1 MMLFE
6 NNYYRTS
13 DYLLDI
19 EFLFVDLG
27 TSTGWRIYILS
38 DINYQQFSASRSD
51 SITTIH
57 RLTETNSDILRKI
70 NAFQRNK
77 GRTASDS
84 TPVHYIC
91 WKYKIDSLERA
102 REIAKTW
109 SEITAYY
116 IRNGGSFEAIQPKLK
131 RKGIIR
137 L

>member
-1 MMLFE
+1 MLFE

-13 DYLLDI
+13 DHLLDI
-19 EFLFVDLG
+19 EFLLVDLG

-38 DINYQQFSASRSD
+38 DIDYKQYSASRSD
-51 SITTIH
+51 SITIIH
-57 RLTETNSDILRKI
+57 RLTESDSDILRKI

-77 GRTASDS
+77 GRAASDS
-84 TPVHYIC
+84 TPIHYIC

>member
-13 DYLLDI
+13 DCLLDI
-19 EFLFVDLG
+19 EFLFIDLG

-38 DINYQQFSASRSD
+38 DIDYKQFSASRSD

-57 RLTETNSDILRKI
+57 RLTESNSDMLRKI

-77 GRTASDS
+77 GRTTSDS
-84 TPVHYIC
+84 TP
-91 WKYKIDSLERA
+91 IDSLERA

-116 IRNGGSFEAIQPKLK
+116 IRNGGSFESIQPKLK

>member
-1 MMLFE
+1 MLFE

-38 DINYQQFSASRSD
+38 DIDYKQFSSTRSN
-51 SITTIH
+51 SVTTIH
-57 RLTETNSDILRKI
+57 RLTESNSDILRKI
-70 NAFQRNK
+70 NTFQRSK
-77 GRTASDS
+77 GRMVDDA
-84 TPVHYIC
+84 TPIHYIC
-91 WKYKIDSLERA
+91 WKYYIDSLGRA

-116 IRNGGSFEAIQPKLK
+116 IRNGGNFETIQKKLK
-131 RKGIIR
+131 RKGIIS

>member
-1 MMLFE
+1 MLFE

-27 TSTGWRIYILS
+27 PPKGWRIYILS
-38 DINYQQFSASRSD
+38 DIDYKQFSVSRSD

-57 RLTETNSDILRKI
+57 RLTESNRDMLRKI

-77 GRTASDS
+77 GRTVSDS
-84 TPVHYIC
+84 TPIHYIC

-116 IRNGGSFEAIQPKLK
+116 IRNGGSFESIQSKLK
-131 RKGIIR
+131 TKGIIR

>member
-38 DINYQQFSASRSD
+38 DIDYKQFSASRSD

-57 RLTETNSDILRKI
+57 RLTESNSDMLRKI
-70 NAFQRNK
+70 NTFQRNK
-77 GRTASDS
+77 GRMASDS
-84 TPVHYIC
+84 TPIHYIC
-91 WKYKIDSLERA
+91 CPSA
-102 REIAKTW
+102 
-109 SEITAYY
+109 
-116 IRNGGSFEAIQPKLK
+116 
-131 RKGIIR
+131 
-137 L
+137 

>member
-1 MMLFE
+1 MLFE

-27 TSTGWRIYILS
+27 PSTGWRIYILS
-38 DINYQQFSASRSD
+38 NIDYKQFSSARSD

-57 RLTETNSDILRKI
+57 RLTETNSDILKKI
-70 NAFQRNK
+70 NIFQRNK
-77 GRTASDS
+77 GRSVNDT

-116 IRNGGSFEAIQPKLK
+116 IRKGGSFESIQPKLK
-131 RKGIIR
+131 RKGIII

>member
-38 DINYQQFSASRSD
+38 DIDYKQISSSRSD

-57 RLTETNSDILRKI
+57 RLTESNRDVLRKI
-70 NAFQRNK
+70 NTFQRNK
-77 GRTASDS
+77 GRTVSDF
-84 TPVHYIC
+84 TPIHYIC
-91 WKYKIDSLERA
+91 WKHNIDSLERA

-116 IRNGGSFEAIQPKLK
+116 IRHGGNFESIQPKLK

>member
-1 MMLFE
+1 MMLYE

-27 TSTGWRIYILS
+27 TPTGWRVYILS
-38 DINYQQFSASRSD
+38 DIDYKQFSASRSD

-57 RLTETNSDILRKI
+57 RLTESNSDTLRKI
-70 NAFQRNK
+70 NAFQKNK
-77 GRTASDS
+77 GRTVVDS
-84 TPVHYIC
+84 TPIHYIC
-91 WKYKIDSLERA
+91 WKYKIDSLECA

-116 IRNGGSFEAIQPKLK
+116 IRNGGSFESIQPKLK

-137 L
+137 I

>member
-1 MMLFE
+1 MMQFE

-27 TSTGWRIYILS
+27 ASIGWRIYILS
-38 DINYQQFSASRSD
+38 NIDYKQFSASRSD

-57 RLTETNSDILRKI
+57 RLTETNREMLRKI

-77 GRTASDS
+77 GRTVSDS

-91 WKYKIDSLERA
+91 WKYKIDSLDRA

-116 IRNGGSFEAIQPKLK
+116 IRNGGSFESIQPKLK

>member
-1 MMLFE
+1 MLFE

-38 DINYQQFSASRSD
+38 DIDYKQFSSARSN
-51 SITTIH
+51 SVTTIH
-57 RLTETNSDILRKI
+57 RLTESNSDMLRKI
-70 NAFQRNK
+70 NTFQRSK
-77 GRTASDS
+77 GRMVDDT
-84 TPVHYIC
+84 TPIHYIC
-91 WKYKIDSLERA
+91 WKYYIDSLERA

-116 IRNGGSFEAIQPKLK
+116 IRNGGNFESIQKKLK
-131 RKGIIR
+131 RK
-137 L
+137 

>member
-13 DYLLDI
+13 DFLLDI

-27 TSTGWRIYILS
+27 APTGWRIYILS
-38 DINYQQFSASRSD
+38 DINYKQFSLFRSD

-57 RLTETNSDILRKI
+57 RLTEHNSDMLKKI
-70 NAFQRNK
+70 NTFRRSK
-77 GRTASDS
+77 GRAATDI

-91 WKYKIDSLERA
+91 WKHQIDSLERA

-116 IRNGGSFEAIQPKLK
+116 IRNGGNFESIQPKLK
-131 RKGIIR
+131 RKGIIN